1 MSNIVTGDNV
11 NVEALIG
18 GDYIVIGCAVSC
30 SFNYQNELIGKTDV
44 NAGLFR
50 KKRVRISDCSGTVE
64 GVMTTASEATRLSI
78 VRFLQEAVRRTEND
92 LRFSYQDSN
101 GNYIRIIGKFLV
113 ETIGLTAA
121 VGDFCDFDMNL
132 QGTGGIEIT
141 SIGNPALACPEMFS
155 DWWETTPGASSIS
168 GAGEGGLNFAGH
180 EVLEVD
186 REGLQHDIITTGT
199 PGNREAKYTG
209 GATISFDP
217 TNVFNPGE
225 RIFVL
230 WTEDAS

>member
-11 NVEALIG
+11 NVEALVD

-78 VRFLQEAVRRTEND
+78 VRFLQEAVRRSEND
-92 LRFSYQDSN
+92 LRFSYQDSS
-101 GNYIRIIGKFLV
+101 GNYIRIIGKFLI

-121 VGDFCDFDMNL
+121 VADFCDFDMSL

-141 SIGNPALACPEMFS
+141 SIGTPALACPEMFS
-155 DWWETTPGASSIS
+155 DWWETTAGASSIS
-168 GAGEGGLNFAGH
+168 GAGEGGRSFAGH
-180 EVLEVD
+180 DVLEVD
-186 REGLQHDIITTGT
+186 REGMQHDIVTTGT
-199 PGNREAKYTG
+199 PGNREAKYSG
-209 GATISFDP
+209 GSTISFDP

-225 RIFVL
+225 RVFVL
-230 WTEDAS
+230 WIEDAS